1 MRNTKFQT
9 PKCRATPSPNPQA
22 RQLEFRRRHQNFRC
36 LQFGISLVFG
46 FWSLVFSLPSSVS
59 AQTYALD
66 WSTIDGG
73 GGTSTGGVYA
83 VSGAIGQP
91 DAGRMSGGNYSVDG
105 GFWGLIA
112 AVQPPGSPLLSIA
125 RTSTNTIA
133 VSWPSPSAGF
143 VLQVNTNGV
152 NTVNWSN
159 VVTAPLD
166 DGSFKTVIVNPPVGN
181 RIYRLMR
188 P

>member
-1 MRNTKFQT
+1 MVGLTLSV
-9 PKCRATPSPNPQA
+9 CA
-22 RQLEFRRRHQNFRC
+22 QNYSI
-36 LQFGISLVFG
+36 G
-46 FWSLVFSLPSSVS
+46 
-59 AQTYALD
+59 

-83 VSGAIGQP
+83 ISGTIGQP
-91 DAGRMSGGNYSVDG
+91 DAGRMNGGNYSVDG

-112 AVQPPGSPLLSIA
+112 AVQPPGSPALAIA

-143 VLQVNTNGV
+143 VLQVNTNGI

-166 DGSFKTVIVNPPVGN
+166 DGSLRTVIVNPPTGN
-181 RIYRLMR
+181 RFYRLIR